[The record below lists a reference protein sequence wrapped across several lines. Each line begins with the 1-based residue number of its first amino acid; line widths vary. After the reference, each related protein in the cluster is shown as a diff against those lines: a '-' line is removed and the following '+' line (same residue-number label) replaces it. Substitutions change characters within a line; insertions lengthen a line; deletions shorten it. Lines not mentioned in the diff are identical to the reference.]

1 MLDKAWLMIELEQ
14 LGNCIAAA
22 EVGREDVIKVYFS
35 AAESLRDEG
44 VSFVHEPTSTCTVS
58 GSSTQ

>member
-14 LGNCIAAA
+14 NCIAAA